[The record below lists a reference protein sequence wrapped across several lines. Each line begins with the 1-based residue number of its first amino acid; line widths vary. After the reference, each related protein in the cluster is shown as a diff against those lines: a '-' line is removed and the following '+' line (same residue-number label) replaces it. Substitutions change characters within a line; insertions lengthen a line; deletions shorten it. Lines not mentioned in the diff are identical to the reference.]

1 MSSNKGT
8 LKENTVFNW
17 FSRYEDTQGL
27 DEVSK
32 HFPVQTNTHPT
43 ASSLK
48 DHNIELSSQAIEL
61 NNTSLVLR

>member
-17 FSRYEDTQGL
+17 FSRYEDTQGF
-27 DEVSK
+27 DQASK
-32 HFPVQTNTHPT
+32 HFPVQTNTHPA

-48 DHNIELSSQAIEL
+48 DHNVESSSEALGLVYLRL
-61 NNTSLVLR
+61 NA